1 MVLYAI
7 KSLLLIKDILN
18 TLPSSGINNQI
29 KIPKDSVLQKELTT
43 AQNNERETSNLY
55 SSPLGLYAPL
65 KKQKK
70 KKILKLINK

>member
-29 KIPKDSVLQKELTT
+29 KIPKDSVLKKELTT

-55 SSPLGLYAPL
+55 SSRTISSI

-70 KKILKLINK
+70 KKIDKLINK